1 LRAQRSNLSFTHGK
15 RWLTQKE
22 RLFRCARKDNR
33 TERELQYSRYS
44 LVLVMTLK
52 TTAPPEQ
59 HLTSSAMLQDIVI
72 GLSDGL
78 TVPFALAAGL
88 SGAVQSSGLVIT
100 AGLAEIVAGS
110 IAMGL
115 GGYLAGRTE
124 VDHYAAELAREH
136 EEVRTVPDTERQE
149 VQELLR
155 EMGLSEATAAQA
167 TAELVQD
174 PAQWVKFMMKYELGL
189 EEPDPKQAFKS
200 AFTIA
205 GAYAV
210 GGLIPL
216 SAYFLTATPE
226 QGLLWS
232 GVITL
237 ACLLVFGFFKSRM
250 TGQAPVAGAL
260 KMAATGAA
268 AAAAAFYVARLVQG
282 HGG

>member
-1 LRAQRSNLSFTHGK
+1 MPQLPHH
-15 RWLTQKE
+15 E
-22 RLFRCARKDNR
+22 H
-33 TERELQYSRYS
+33 
-44 LVLVMTLK
+44 
-52 TTAPPEQ
+52 
-59 HLTSSAMLQDIVI
+59 HLTSSAALQDIVI

-136 EEVRTVPDTERQE
+136 EEVRTVPTTERRE
-149 VQELLR
+149 VQELFV
-155 EMGLSEATAAQA
+155 EMGLSEATATQA
-167 TAELVQD
+167 TNELVQD

-189 EEPDPKQAFKS
+189 EEPDPKQAPKS
-200 AFTIA
+200 ALTIA

-210 GGLIPL
+210 GGLLPL
-216 SAYFLTATPE
+216 SAYFATATP
-226 QGLLWS
+226 QAGLLWS
-232 GVITL
+232 AVSTL
-237 ACLLVFGFFKSRM
+237 VCLLVFGYFKSRL

-268 AAAAAFYVARLVQG
+268 AAGAAFYVARLVQG
-282 HGG
+282 S